1 MSVIKF
7 NQNPGLNYSLALNKI
22 EEQDYLFAI
31 KLLKDA
37 IKLDNNVKF
46 YVELAELY
54 YKLGQYDESTATY
67 IELFSKICTMEI
79 ALAALHS
86 HQASLGVDLNP
97 DNLSVSS
104 GCFFKMT
111 RRRVENNHLDRILKE
126 YHKISAKIDEPK
138 LVNLKERAI
147 LRNLTEAKE
156 LALKCDYAKAL
167 TILDNIKDCA
177 YENKV
182 LELKTIT
189 FFGAGDYVKAIEYGC
204 LYNELVKGNPIIAR
218 SVLYSMYV
226 LGGNKHTP
234 EFRNKF
240 NDFEKDILVTGKP
253 EDAIGL
259 LELAEMVE
267 YNAGANKLMKKMLQ
281 QYSFYLSINMVAISF
296 YGARR
301 EYKEMEKIL
310 ARS

>member
-126 YHKISAKIDEPK
+126 YHKISAKINEPK

-156 LALKCDYAKAL
+156 LALKGDYAKAL

-182 LELKTIT
+182 LEL
-189 FFGAGDYVKAIEYGC
+189 
-204 LYNELVKGNPIIAR
+204 
-218 SVLYSMYV
+218 
-226 LGGNKHTP
+226 
-234 EFRNKF
+234 
-240 NDFEKDILVTGKP
+240 
-253 EDAIGL
+253 
-259 LELAEMVE
+259 
-267 YNAGANKLMKKMLQ
+267 Q
-281 QYSFYLSINMVAISF
+281 
-296 YGARR
+296 
-301 EYKEMEKIL
+301 EKI
-310 ARS
+310 